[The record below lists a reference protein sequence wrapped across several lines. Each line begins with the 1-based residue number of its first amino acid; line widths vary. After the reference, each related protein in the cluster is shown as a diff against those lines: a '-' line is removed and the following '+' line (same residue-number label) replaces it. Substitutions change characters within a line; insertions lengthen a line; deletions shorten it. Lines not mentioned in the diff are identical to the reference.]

1 MATRQFSAPRALST
15 GFDRLWTGLAAWSPR
30 ATLAQLWRFLAPP
43 GLTPV
48 QRLWRLLWL
57 PFWIWS
63 DIPAPILRT
72 YPRLTSD
79 NSAAGDRLISVLRT
93 LARRHG
99 TMIALAVLF
108 RAITLWAVAG
118 AVWAVIDVA
127 GGPRVDSRRLIML
140 VILMLFAGA
149 VLAITGRPRPRDIA
163 RMLDRS
169 FDLND
174 RVTTGFEQVTGGATA
189 QRGRGIDRLQIVDA
203 TNTAVA
209 LAPRQSVKSL
219 LPVREAV
226 LATACILLMAALM
239 LMRGTGA
246 GVPPL
251 RDSSVPTFV
260 TAKDR
265 ISQQGNIPGQEQEPA
280 AQAPTV
286 EEVQERADSSAA
298 AQQDLLTLAD
308 ALDDNPLT
316 KPVADAIRAGDYER
330 AAAELAEI
338 ASELDTLSPEARAEL
353 ADNLDQAADDMS
365 GDNPELQE
373 QVQETADSLRT
384 GEETTEA
391 ATDLSEEV
399 RKTGEK
405 VVPQEELASDMH
417 EARTSDPSDGERSV
431 DRQPESGADGEASS
445 GQPSE
450 PAPEEGQDA
459 TGGQGSD
466 SGSSQSSDG
475 SGKQNDT
482 GSQEGGESESSDTSL
497 GDQPGAE
504 GGDTM
509 SGGESTSSDSSGE
522 GGSSQSGDGQAD
534 GGQTLP
540 EQGSSTGSNDNAQQ
554 GSGSGAGSGEEVDG
568 RRQTSNQSESRPG
581 TGGGNSPDPNVNE
594 SETATSTTDQ
604 TEIDPSTSIT
614 LSRSPD
620 ESGYQAGSS
629 SGSSSSGSGQGAAAG
644 TGSVEQG
651 DVGVAGPDANRVP
664 DEYRS
669 TVEEYFSGAP

>member
-1 MATRQFSAPRALST
+1 MATRPFSAPRAIST
-15 GFDRLWTGLAAWSPR
+15 GFDRLWAGLAAWSPR

-43 GLTPV
+43 GLTLV
-48 QRLWRLLWL
+48 QHAWRLFWL

-63 DIPAPILRT
+63 DIPAPILRF

-79 NSAAGDRLISVLRT
+79 GSAAGDRLISVLRT
-93 LARRHG
+93 LSRRHA
-99 TMIALAVLF
+99 TLIAIGVLF
-108 RAITLWAVAG
+108 RAVALWAIAG
-118 AVWAVIDVA
+118 GVWAVIDMA
-127 GGPRVDSRRLIML
+127 GGPRVDSRRLVLLATLIL
-140 VILMLFAGA
+140 LAGVIL
-149 VLAITGRPRPRDIA
+149 AIVGRPRAWDVA

-174 RVTTGFEQVTGGATA
+174 RVTTGFEQVTSGTTA
-189 QRGRGIDRLQIVDA
+189 RRAGSIDRLQIVDA

-209 LAPRQSVKSL
+209 LAPRQSVRVL

-226 LATACILLMAALM
+226 LAIACVLLMAALM

-246 GVPPL
+246 GLPPL
-251 RDSSVPTFV
+251 RDPAVPAFV

-265 ISQQGNIPGQEQEPA
+265 ISQQANLPGQDDQAVAE
-280 AQAPTV
+280 APTV

-298 AQQDLLTLAD
+298 AQQDLLALAD
-308 ALDDNPLT
+308 AFDGNPLT
-316 KPVADAIRAGDYER
+316 KPVADAIRAGDYDR

-338 ASELDTLSPEARAEL
+338 ASELDTLSPEAREEL
-353 ADNLDQAADDMS
+353 ADSLDEAADSMT

-373 QVQETADSLRT
+373 QVEETADSLRT
-384 GEETTEA
+384 GEDTTEP

-417 EARTSDPSDGERSV
+417 EARTTGPSDGQRSV
-431 DRQPESGADGEASS
+431 DRQPEAGEEGQPDS

-450 PAPEEGQDA
+450 TAPDEGQDA

-466 SGSSQSSDG
+466 PESGQSSDG
-475 SGKQNDT
+475 SGEQNDT
-482 GSQEGGESESSDTSL
+482 GGQEGSGSGSDTTL
-497 GDQPGAE
+497 GDQAGSE
-504 GGDTM
+504 GGDAM
-509 SGGESTSSDSSGE
+509 SGGESTSSESSGD
-522 GGSSQSGDGQAD
+522 GGSSQSGDGQAE

-540 EQGSSTGSNDNAQQ
+540 EQGSSSGSNDDAQQ

-581 TGGGNSPDPNVNE
+581 TGSGTSPDPNVT
-594 SETATSTTDQ
+594 ETEAETSTADQ
-604 TEIDPSTSIT
+604 SEVDPSTSIT

-620 ESGYQAGSS
+620 ESGYQAGGA

-644 TGSVEQG
+644 TGSIEQG
-651 DVGVAGPDANRVP
+651 EVGVAGPDANRVP

-669 TVEEYFSGAP
+669 TVEEYFSGEP

>member
-1 MATRQFSAPRALST
+1 MATRPFSAPRVIST
-15 GFDRLWTGLAAWSPR
+15 GFDRLWVRLAAWSPR
-30 ATLAQLWRFLAPP
+30 ATPIQLWRFLVPP
-43 GLTPV
+43 GLTLI

-57 PFWIWS
+57 PFWAWS
-63 DIPAPILRT
+63 DIPAPILRS

-79 NSAAGDRLISVLRT
+79 GTAAGDRLVDVLRT
-93 LARRHG
+93 LARRHA
-99 TMIALAVLF
+99 TLIAISVLF
-108 RAITLWAVAG
+108 RAVTLWAIASG
-118 AVWAVIDVA
+118 AWAVVDLA
-127 GGPRVDSRRLIML
+127 GGPRVDGRRL
-140 VILMLFAGA
+140 VILLILI
-149 VLAITGRPRPRDIA
+149 VLAGVALAIVGRPRARDVA

-169 FDLND
+169 FNLND

-209 LAPRQSVKSL
+209 LAPRQSVRVL
-219 LPVREAV
+219 FPVREIV
-226 LATACILLMAALM
+226 LAIACILLMSGLM

-246 GVPPL
+246 GIPPL
-251 RDSSVPTFV
+251 RDSAVPTFV

-265 ISQQGNIPGQEQEPA
+265 ISQQGNVPIQDDEAA

-298 AQQDLLTLAD
+298 AQQDLLALAD

-316 KPVADAIRAGDYER
+316 KPVADAIRAGDYDR

-338 ASELDTLSPEARAEL
+338 ASELDTLSPEARQDL
-353 ADNLDQAADDMS
+353 ADSLDQATDEMS
-365 GDNPELQE
+365 GDNPDLQE
-373 QVQETADSLRT
+373 QVEETADSLRT
-384 GEETTEA
+384 GEETTEN

-417 EARTSDPSDGERSV
+417 EARTTDPSDGERSV
-431 DRQPESGADGEASS
+431 DRQPEAGDEGQSS
-445 GQPSE
+445 TGQPSE
-450 PAPEEGQDA
+450 NAPDEGQDA

-466 SGSSQSSDG
+466 SESSQSSDG
-475 SGKQNDT
+475 SGEQSNT
-482 GSQEGGESESSDTSL
+482 GNQEGSGSESDTSL
-497 GDQPGAE
+497 GDQAGSQ
-504 GGDTM
+504 GGDAM
-509 SGGESTSSDSSGE
+509 SGGQSTTSESSGE
-522 GGSSQSGDGQAD
+522 GGTSQGGEGEAD

-540 EQGSSTGSNDNAQQ
+540 DQGSSNGSNDNAQQ

-568 RRQTSNQSESRPG
+568 RRQTSNQAESRPG
-581 TGGGNSPDPNVNE
+581 TGSGSSPDPNVTESE
-594 SETATSTTDQ
+594 SETSTAGQ

-620 ESGYQAGSS
+620 ESGYQAGRA

-651 DVGVAGPDANRVP
+651 EVGVAGPDANRVP

-669 TVEEYFSGAP
+669 TVEEYFSGDP